1 MNTIEK
7 PKWVHIIGICGVVT
21 SGLAVMFKYEGSK
34 VTGSD
39 KGFFPPISKY
49 LEKYDIP
56 IGIGY
61 KQNRLTDEDGNH
73 PDLVIVQGLKSDK
86 NSEYNEA
93 RKLGLIIKTFPEIL
107 SEYVITNE
115 SVVVAGTY
123 GKTTISAVLVD
134 VLKNANIDISY
145 MYGGLNV
152 DMDQTIMAKKAD
164 TRFSIVEGDEYMTSL
179 DDNTSKFF
187 YYKTKYLI
195 LHSCQWEH
203 PDMFPTE
210 ELYINNF
217 RKYIQNIPV
226 DGIIIANA
234 NDKNVVD
241 IVKNA
246 DCKVIYYSANKSN
259 AFTLPDWYLEKS
271 SKPLPTFIKFKDD
284 PSNLEIIPYERKI
297 IGEFNE
303 ENFLAASVMAHELG
317 IRKEYIQNTISDFKG
332 IKRRLE
338 IKIQDKKYMII
349 DDFGSSPPKAQ
360 GCLQALR
367 DDYPKSKIIA
377 IFEPNT
383 GNRTLASIPTYQ
395 DAFKLADEVI
405 FPRFTKLPNVETKRF
420 NAEELIEYL
429 KQYYNNIT
437 YVGDDDVLVNLL
449 VKEIELGED
458 THKVIVFMGSHGF
471 RGMIEKLNTY
481 FSI

>member
-1 MNTIEK
+1 MKEK
-7 PKWVHIIGICGVVT
+7 PNWVHIIGICGVVT

-39 KGFFPPISKY
+39 KGFFPPISKF

-61 KQNRLTDEDGNH
+61 KANRLTDEDGKH
-73 PDLVIVQGLKSDK
+73 PELVIIQGLKSDK
-86 NSEYNEA
+86 NIEYQEA
-93 RKLGLIIKTFPEIL
+93 KRLGLTIKTFPEIL
-107 SEYVITNE
+107 AEYVIANE
-115 SVVVAGTY
+115 SIVVAGTY

-134 VLKNANIDISY
+134 IMKNANIDISY

-152 DMDQTIMAKKAD
+152 NMDQTIMAKKD
-164 TRFSIVEGDEYMTSL
+164 NTKFSIVEGDEYMTSL
-179 DDNTSKFF
+179 EDTSSKFF
-187 YYKTKYLI
+187 HYKTKYLI

-210 ELYINNF
+210 QLYVENF
-217 RKYIQNIPV
+217 RNYVRKIPN
-226 DGIIIANA
+226 DGIIVANA

-241 IVKNA
+241 VVKDA
-246 DCKVIYYSANKSN
+246 SCRVIYYSANKLN
-259 AFTLPDWYLEKS
+259 AFALPDWYLEKS
-271 SKPLPTFIKFKDD
+271 SKPLPTFIRFKDD

-303 ENFLAASVMAHELG
+303 ENFLAGSVMAYELG
-317 IRKEYIQNTISDFKG
+317 VKKEYIQDTISEFKG

-338 IKIQDKKYMII
+338 IKIQSDQFLII
-349 DDFGSSPPKAQ
+349 DDFGSSPPKAH
-360 GCLQALR
+360 GSLQALR
-367 DDYPKSKIIA
+367 SDYPDSKIIA

-383 GNRTLASIPTYQ
+383 GNRTEASIPTYKK
-395 DAFKLADEVI
+395 AFKLADEII
-405 FPRFTKLPNVETKRF
+405 FPRFTKLPNIDKKRF
-420 NAEELIEYL
+420 NAEELIESL
-429 KQYYNNIT
+429 KPYYDNIT
-437 YVGDDDVLVNLL
+437 YVGDDDILVNLL
-449 VKEIELGED
+449 VKEIELGD
-458 THKVIVFMGSHGF
+458 AVHKIIVFMGSHGF

>member
-1 MNTIEK
+1 MKEK
-7 PKWVHIIGICGVVT
+7 PNWVHIIGICGVVT

-39 KGFFPPISKY
+39 KGFFPPISKF

-61 KQNRLTDEDGNH
+61 KANRLTDEDGKH
-73 PDLVIVQGLKSDK
+73 PELVIIQGLKSDK
-86 NSEYNEA
+86 NIEYQEA
-93 RKLGLIIKTFPEIL
+93 KRLGLTIKTFPEIL
-107 SEYVITNE
+107 AEYVIANE
-115 SVVVAGTY
+115 SIVVAGTY

-134 VLKNANIDISY
+134 IMKNAKIDISY

-152 DMDQTIMAKKAD
+152 NMDQTIMAKKD
-164 TRFSIVEGDEYMTSL
+164 NTKFSIVEGDEYMTSL
-179 DDNTSKFF
+179 EDTSSKFF
-187 YYKTKYLI
+187 HYKTKYLI

-210 ELYINNF
+210 QSYVENF
-217 RKYIQNIPV
+217 RNYVREIPK

-241 IVKNA
+241 VVK
-246 DCKVIYYSANKSN
+246 DSSCRVIYYSANKLN
-259 AFTLPDWYLEKS
+259 AFALPDWYLEKS
-271 SKPLPTFIKFKDD
+271 SKPLPTFIRFKDD

-303 ENFLAASVMAHELG
+303 ENFLAGSVMAYELG
-317 IRKEYIQNTISDFKG
+317 VKKEYIQDTISEFKG

-338 IKIQDKKYMII
+338 IKIQSDQFLII
-349 DDFGSSPPKAQ
+349 DDFGSSPPKAH
-360 GCLQALR
+360 GSLQALR
-367 DDYPKSKIIA
+367 SDYPDSKIIA

-383 GNRTLASIPTYQ
+383 GNRTEASIPTYKK
-395 DAFKLADEVI
+395 AFKLADEII
-405 FPRFTKLPNVETKRF
+405 FPRFTKLPSIDKKRF
-420 NAEELIEYL
+420 NAEELIESL
-429 KQYYNNIT
+429 KPYYDNIT

-449 VKEIELGED
+449 VKEIELGD
-458 THKVIVFMGSHGF
+458 AVHKIIVFMGSHGF

>member
-1 MNTIEK
+1 MKEK
-7 PKWVHIIGICGVVT
+7 PNWVHIIGICGVVT

-34 VTGSD
+34 VTCTD
-39 KGFFPPISKY
+39 KGLFPPISKF

-61 KQNRLTDEDGNH
+61 KANRLTDEDGKH
-73 PDLVIVQGLKSDK
+73 PELVIIQGLKSDK
-86 NSEYNEA
+86 NIEYQEA
-93 RKLGLIIKTFPEIL
+93 KRLGLTIKTFPEIL
-107 SEYVITNE
+107 AEYVIANE
-115 SVVVAGTY
+115 SIVVAGTY

-134 VLKNANIDISY
+134 IMKNANIDISY

-152 DMDQTIMAKKAD
+152 NMDQTIMAKKD
-164 TRFSIVEGDEYMTSL
+164 NTKFSIVEGDEYMTSL
-179 DDNTSKFF
+179 EDTSSKFF
-187 YYKTKYLI
+187 HYKTKYLI

-210 ELYINNF
+210 QSYVENF
-217 RKYIQNIPV
+217 RNYVRKIPN
-226 DGIIIANA
+226 DGFIVANA

-241 IVKNA
+241 VVK
-246 DCKVIYYSANKSN
+246 DSSCRVIYYSANKLN
-259 AFTLPDWYLEKS
+259 AFALPDWYLEKS
-271 SKPLPTFIKFKDD
+271 SKPLPTFIRFKDD

-303 ENFLAASVMAHELG
+303 ENFLAGSVMAYELG
-317 IRKEYIQNTISDFKG
+317 VKKEYIQDTISEFKG

-338 IKIQDKKYMII
+338 IKIQSDQFLII
-349 DDFGSSPPKAQ
+349 DDFGSSPPKAN
-360 GCLQALR
+360 GSLQALR
-367 DDYPKSKIIA
+367 SDYPDSKIIA

-383 GNRTLASIPTYQ
+383 GNRTEASIPTYK
-395 DAFKLADEVI
+395 DAFKLADEII
-405 FPRFTKLPNVETKRF
+405 FPRFTKLPSIDKKRF

-429 KQYYNNIT
+429 KPFYDNIT

-449 VKEIELGED
+449 VKEIELGEAV
-458 THKVIVFMGSHGF
+458 HKVIVFMGSHGF

>member
-1 MNTIEK
+1 MKEK
-7 PKWVHIIGICGVVT
+7 PNWVHIIGICGVVT

-39 KGFFPPISKY
+39 KGFFPPISKF

-61 KQNRLTDEDGNH
+61 KANRLTDEDGKH
-73 PDLVIVQGLKSDK
+73 PDLIIIQGLKSDK
-86 NSEYNEA
+86 NIEYKEA
-93 RKLGLIIKTFPEIL
+93 KKLGLKIKTFPEIL
-107 SEYVITNE
+107 SEYVI
-115 SVVVAGTY
+115 SKDSIVIAGTY
-123 GKTTISAVLVD
+123 GKTTISAVLVEIM
-134 VLKNANIDISY
+134 KNANIDISY

-152 DMDQTIMAKKAD
+152 NMDQTIMAKKEN

-179 DDNTSKFF
+179 DDTTSKFF
-187 YYKTKYLI
+187 HYRTKYLI
-195 LHSCQWEH
+195 FHSCQWEH

-210 ELYINNF
+210 KSYVDNF
-217 RKYIQNIPV
+217 RKYIDTMPEEGMIV
-226 DGIIIANA
+226 ANA

-241 IVKNA
+241 VVKDAN
-246 DCKVIYYSANKSN
+246 CRVIYYSANKLK
-259 AFTLPDWYLEKS
+259 AFTIPDWYLEKT

-284 PSNLEIIPYERKI
+284 PTNLEIIPYERKI

-303 ENFLAASVMAHELG
+303 ENFLAGSVLAHEIG
-317 IRKEYIQNTISDFKG
+317 VRKEYIQNTISEFKG

-338 IKIQDKKYMII
+338 IKIHTEKFLII

-360 GCLQALR
+360 GSLQALR
-367 DDYPKSKIIA
+367 SDYPDSKIIA

-383 GNRTLASIPTYQ
+383 GNRTKASIPTYK
-395 DAFKLADEVI
+395 DAFKMADEII
-405 FPRFTKLPNVETKRF
+405 FPRFTKLPNIETKRF
-420 NAEELIEYL
+420 NAEELIDSLKEY
-429 KQYYNNIT
+429 YDNIT

-449 VKEIELGED
+449 VKEIELGKD
-458 THKVIVFMGSHGF
+458 VHKVIVFMGSHGF

>member
-1 MNTIEK
+1 MKEK
-7 PKWVHIIGICGVVT
+7 PNWVHIIGICGVVT

-39 KGFFPPISKY
+39 KGFFPPISKF

-56 IGIGY
+56 IGIG
-61 KQNRLTDEDGNH
+61 
-73 PDLVIVQGLKSDK
+73 LKSDK
-86 NSEYNEA
+86 NIEYQEA
-93 RKLGLIIKTFPEIL
+93 KRLGLTIKTFPEIL
-107 SEYVITNE
+107 AEYVIADE
-115 SVVVAGTY
+115 SIVVAGTY

-134 VLKNANIDISY
+134 IMKNANIDISY

-152 DMDQTIMAKKAD
+152 NMDQTIMAKKD
-164 TRFSIVEGDEYMTSL
+164 NTRFSIVEGDEYMTSL
-179 DDNTSKFF
+179 KDNSSKFF
-187 YYKTKYLI
+187 HYKTKYLI

-210 ELYINNF
+210 QSYVENF
-217 RKYIQNIPV
+217 RNYVRKIPN
-226 DGIIIANA
+226 DGFIVANA

-241 IVKNA
+241 VVK
-246 DCKVIYYSANKSN
+246 DSSCRVIYYSANKLN
-259 AFTLPDWYLEKS
+259 AFALPDWYLEKS
-271 SKPLPTFIKFKDD
+271 SKPLPTFIRFKDD

-303 ENFLAASVMAHELG
+303 ENFLAGSVMAYELG
-317 IRKEYIQNTISDFKG
+317 VKKEYIQDTISEFKG

-338 IKIQDKKYMII
+338 IKIQSDQFLII
-349 DDFGSSPPKAQ
+349 DDFGSSPPKAN
-360 GCLQALR
+360 GSLQALR
-367 DDYPKSKIIA
+367 SDYPDSKIIA
-377 IFEPNT
+377 IFESNT
-383 GNRTLASIPTYQ
+383 GNRTEASIPTYK
-395 DAFKLADEVI
+395 DAFKLADEII
-405 FPRFTKLPNVETKRF
+405 FPRFTILPSIDKKRF

-429 KQYYNNIT
+429 KPFYDNIT

-449 VKEIELGED
+449 VKEIELGEAV
-458 THKVIVFMGSHGF
+458 HKVIVFMGSHGF